1 MNDIHPCVADPGP
14 VFVLLHP
21 NAVPVVDIF
30 RCISRFEDRYDL
42 AILDGPEE
50 ALLGLTR
57 PDAAKAI
64 VSDALLLAFA
74 LDRQRSR
81 KLCHAPLKSRR
92 GSMDEYCLLALIG
105 ASCVPDS
112 ELAFEA
118 SAALGI
124 ASLDLVTSLASDLV
138 RQIDLAGLALG
149 APAIDE
155 FRGVV
160 GNRILFD
167 DDPDLVP
174 NRPEFK
180 FRF

>member
-1 MNDIHPCVADPGP
+1 MTDMPSSAAHPGP

-21 NAVPVVDIF
+21 GVVPVIDIF
-30 RCISRFEDRYDL
+30 RCIGGFQDRYDL
-42 AILDGPEE
+42 AMLDGPEE

-57 PDAAKAI
+57 PEAAKAI

-81 KLCHAPLKSRR
+81 ALCHAPLRSRR

-105 ASCVPDS
+105 ASRVPDS

-118 SAALGI
+118 SAVLGI
-124 ASLDLVTSLASDLV
+124 ASLDLVTALASDLV
-138 RQIDLAGLALG
+138 RQIDLAGLELRTPSIEA
-149 APAIDE
+149 

-160 GNRILFD
+160 GNRLLFEDDADLIL
-167 DDPDLVP
+167 
-174 NRPEFK
+174 NHSE
-180 FRF
+180 FRFRF